1 MSNTAKLLGV
11 GILPL
16 AVGFAFNYLILYL
29 PLPGF
34 LLLPIELALLVLLG
48 CLAFK
53 LSTPEKNPF
62 AQSLMLCAFGLLML
76 ALVLYQELVLGQYW
90 GNLVGFGTQM
100 YFLPL
105 LTLAAQI
112 TVPVMRS
119 FMEVIRVWPAY
130 IVVWI
135 LMFAASCVGCF
146 LKRRR

>member
-1 MSNTAKLLGV
+1 MSNTAKLLGAGV
-11 GILPL
+11 LPL

-34 LLLPIELALLVLLG
+34 LLLPIELALLVLWG
-48 CLAFK
+48 YLAFK

-62 AQSLMLCAFGLLML
+62 AQSLMLCVFGLLML
-76 ALVLYQELVLGQYW
+76 ALVLYQELCLGRYFA
-90 GNLVGFGTQM
+90 NIVGFGTQM

-135 LMFAASCVGCF
+135 LMFAASCAGCF

>member
-1 MSNTAKLLGV
+1 MSNTAKLLGAGV
-11 GILPL
+11 LPL

-34 LLLPIELALLVLLG
+34 LLLPIELALLVLWG
-48 CLAFK
+48 YLAFR
-53 LSTPEKNPF
+53 LSVREKNPIGQAF
-62 AQSLMLCAFGLLML
+62 LMCAFGLLIL

-105 LTLAAQI
+105 LTLAATI
-112 TVPVMRS
+112 ARP
-119 FMEVIRVWPAY
+119 FMEVIRVWPIY
-130 IVVWI
+130 ILIWI
-135 LMFAASCVGCF
+135 GMFFVSCAGCF